1 MKRSPRQRRAFT
13 LELHFFSIGKNSN
26 QMAIGKEALKN
37 TNTNEQISIQCELD
51 ESRSH
56 LYFPALSTII
66 HQKKRIVTIKQ
77 GPIENEQRKD
87 IAATLK

>member
-1 MKRSPRQRRAFT
+1 
-13 LELHFFSIGKNSN
+13 
-26 QMAIGKEALKN
+26 MAIGKETLKN

-56 LYFPALSTII
+56 LYFQALSFVFSGVI

-77 GPIENEQRKD
+77 GPIENEQRTD

>member
-1 MKRSPRQRRAFT
+1 
-13 LELHFFSIGKNSN
+13 
-26 QMAIGKEALKN
+26 MAIGKETLKN

-56 LYFPALSTII
+56 LYFPELLTII

-77 GPIENEQRKD
+77 GPIENEQRTD